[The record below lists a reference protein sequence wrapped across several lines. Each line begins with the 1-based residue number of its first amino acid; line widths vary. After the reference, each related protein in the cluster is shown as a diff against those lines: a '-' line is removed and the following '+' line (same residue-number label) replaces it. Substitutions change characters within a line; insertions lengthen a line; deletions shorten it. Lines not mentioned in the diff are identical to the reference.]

1 MGGAIRLRADFTGDE
16 LRMLAKQ
23 HKEAA
28 CTRRL
33 LALSII
39 YDGGRR
45 SDAARFGGV
54 GLQIIRDWVLRFN
67 ANGPAGLETGKAP
80 GRKALLNDEQR
91 KALTSLVDSGP
102 QFERDGIVRWRLCDL
117 VRWIDKEF
125 NITAS
130 RQTVGRE
137 LRIMGYRKLSAQG
150 AAAAIGVT
158 SQTIFDYLAQGLIQG
173 QQSMKGQPWQ
183 ISLSS
188 DHIYQLQ
195 HRLKRTRR
203 LRKGAT

>member
-28 CTRRL
+28 CTRRI

-137 LRIMGYRKLSAQG
+137 LRIMGYRKLSARPRHHAQDSE
-150 AAAAIGVT
+150 AIDAFKKT
-158 SQTIFDYLAQGLIQG
+158 SQPL
-173 QQSMKGQPWQ
+173 WQ
-183 ISLSS
+183 KSASVR
-188 DHIYQLQ
+188 QKV
-195 HRLKRTRR
+195 KR
-203 LRKGAT
+203 